1 MFANSSSAFGI
12 KPAGTTGT
20 SIFGQ
25 PQQQPQ
31 QTTGTSLFGGNNAQT
46 QAQPS
51 TATQSMFGNN
61 STTPATGSLFGG
73 GGTGAF
79 GQQNQQKPAGTGL
92 FGQQSTGGL
101 FGQISTAT
109 AAEWRDGD
117 GDRINQQQQQ
127 QQQQP
132 QQGAGTGTG
141 LFGQSNTGGSLFGQ
155 NNQQQQQQ
163 QQGGTG
169 TGLFGQSNA
178 GGTGTGLFGQNN
190 QQQQGTGNSLFG
202 QSNTGGTGTGLF
214 GQNNQQQQQGA
225 TGGGLFGQS
234 TTGGTGLFGQN
245 NQSTAGGGLF
255 GQNNQQSTAG
265 TGLFG
270 QNAGTGMFGQSQQQQ
285 PQQQQQSSLFGG
297 GNTQQNG
304 SSLWGKP
311 AGQQQPQIGN
321 QQAPPF
327 TKTTKF
333 NDLPDEMKRFFEQ
346 IDTHIQGRVQISKEL
361 HQRKL
366 GEEATKGQELV
377 RSVHRDL
384 AQTSTTIRND
394 LQFTRDLKA
403 KADQAVQ
410 DTIVACRIVDGFK
423 NTQANGGYLKDH
435 ASFPLEFFTR
445 ITRQTKERLAWYK
458 STIEQIERK
467 LSSMASQ
474 PTITPQ
480 RVVSALQAQHATFLS
495 LAGRTATLDADL
507 QKIKAIYTQL
517 WRARTGSV
525 RDPFDGGADI
535 DEQGLGPGV
544 SVNGIGGSF
553 SMLNV
558 R

>member
-1 MFANSSSAFGI
+1 
-12 KPAGTTGT
+12 
-20 SIFGQ
+20 
-25 PQQQPQ
+25 
-31 QTTGTSLFGGNNAQT
+31 
-46 QAQPS
+46 
-51 TATQSMFGNN
+51 MFGNN
-61 STTPATGSLFGG
+61 TTTPATGSLFGG

-101 FGQISTAT
+101 FGQN
-109 AAEWRDGD
+109 
-117 GDRINQQQQQ
+117 NQQQQQ
-127 QQQQP
+127 SGGTGMGTGLFGQSNTGGAGTGLFGQNQNQQQQ

-141 LFGQSNTGGSLFGQ
+141 PFGQSNTGGSLFGQ

-163 QQGGTG
+163 QGGTG
-169 TGLFGQSNA
+169 TGMFGQNNA

-202 QSNTGGTGTGLF
+202 QSNTGGTGMGLF
-214 GQNNQQQQQGA
+214 GQNNQQQQQQGA

-234 TTGGTGLFGQN
+234 TTGGGTGTGLFGQN

-270 QNAGTGMFGQSQQQQ
+270 QNTGTGLFGQSQQQQ
-285 PQQQQQSSLFGG
+285 PQQQQSSLFGG

-311 AGQQQPQIGN
+311 AGQQQPHSFDSIHRAATQIMRDVSN

-410 DTIVACRIVDGFK
+410 DTIVACRVVDGFK

-495 LAGRTATLDADL
+495 LAGRTATIDADL
-507 QKIKAIYTQL
+507 QKIKAVYTQL

-544 SVNGIGGSF
+544 NINGIGGSF
-553 SMLNV
+553 SMMNV